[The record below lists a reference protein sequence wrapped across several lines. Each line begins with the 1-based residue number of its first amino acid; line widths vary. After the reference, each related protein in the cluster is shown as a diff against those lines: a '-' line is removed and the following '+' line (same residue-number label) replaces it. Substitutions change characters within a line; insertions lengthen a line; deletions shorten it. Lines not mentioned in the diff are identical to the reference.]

1 MSGGATRATA
11 RVRPYNIRRSHQ
23 GDRKG
28 TPSIVRAYPCGRPG
42 SYARALEVMRVPW
55 KPCAC
60 PGSHARALEVMRFP
74 SRNTGAP
81 LLDAWKLCACPGSH
95 SLVLEVIGLLW
106 KPFVCPGW
114 VLLDG
119 CPADYAH
126 LSLAGCGGCERIGCA
141 AVQGSNHQALLA

>member
-1 MSGGATRATA
+1 MSGGATSCI
-11 RVRPYNIRRSHQ
+11 YERRSHQ

-28 TPSIVRAYPCGRPG
+28 TPVQYTTEPPGRPQG
-42 SYARALEVMRVPW
+42 YAEYCTGVPLRSPW
-55 KPCAC
+55 KLCAC